1 MNAPLPVFTSG
12 AGNKD
17 SLKGKKLIFMN
28 RFWENREFWKDAL
41 LVAGATLVFYTIYV
55 VIAYWQNIIDGFSR
69 GWNGQ

>member
-1 MNAPLPVFTSG
+1 MLPCLFLHQVQATKAPSRRKNSF
-12 AGNKD
+12 
-17 SLKGKKLIFMN
+17 FMN

-55 VIAYWQNIIDGFSR
+55 VIADWQNIIDGFSR